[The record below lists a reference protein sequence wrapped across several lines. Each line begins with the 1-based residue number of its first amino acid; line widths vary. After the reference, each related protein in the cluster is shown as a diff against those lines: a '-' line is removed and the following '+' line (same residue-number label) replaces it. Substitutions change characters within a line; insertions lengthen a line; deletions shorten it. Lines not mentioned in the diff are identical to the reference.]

1 MIVRGCTIL
10 LKNESA
16 SLSDTLV
23 LYKGDQN
30 IEYTFTLKDNAYKFS
45 NSTDGNIVTQL
56 EASYS
61 QILLYK
67 SPSIRVTFPVQA
79 TNDGKVIL
87 KIEKELIDESNEV
100 GDYDLQIRLY
110 DSNKEAILTL
120 PPLLK
125 AIHVKSPLFD
135 SVSADS
141 ALADV
146 TTIDETGSKEVIFG
160 EDGNY
165 LKTTWTPGMKITS
178 EKLNKIE
185 EALYKNTSQIKEIGE
200 AGEGHTHTNKS
211 TLDKITDEKILG
223 WDSKAE
229 GGHNHD
235 TVYAKKSEIP
245 IVDVTKQYVDTELGK
260 KSPIHEHPYLSKD
273 TVIPSRL
280 SQLENDSNFITTI
293 PSEYITENEL
303 INKGYIT
310 NEQIKN
316 KVDKEEGKGLSTNDF
331 TTAEKEKLKGL
342 NNYTLPAAS
351 ATVLGGVKV
360 GAGLSIA
367 NGVLS
372 ATGGGTADS
381 VDWGNIQN
389 KPSVFT
395 PDTHVHSYNDLT
407 NKPTI
412 PTVDVTKKYV
422 DDELLK
428 KSPIHEH
435 PYLSN
440 KTVIPTKTS
449 ELENDSNFITSIP
462 NEYIT
467 EVELEG
473 KGYLTSHQD
482 ISHKA
487 DKAETYTKT
496 QTDSKIAEEIAKAQL
511 GQGEVDLS
519 AYATKEELKAKADK
533 VHTHEQY
540 LTSHQD
546 ISGKVDKEEGKGLSK
561 NDLTDILKSNYDNA
575 YTHSQSSHAPTN
587 AQKNSD
593 ITKAEIEA
601 KLTGQITSH
610 THAVEVPKDTLIT
623 TNIVGTSLKLTTDK
637 YQTTKMVNGT
647 EIVLPSVTSF
657 TEIHLFFSTTTDMTL
672 VLPNCKWQSQPT
684 INAKKS
690 YELIFTYTT
699 EWLGGC
705 VVYE

>member
-1 MIVRGCTIL
+1 MIYRDCTINV
-10 LKNESA
+10 KNDVSELNEDIILYRGDREVEIYFSIVESPY
-16 SLSDTLV
+16 
-23 LYKGDQN
+23 LYSKLMSKN
-30 IEYTFTLKDNAYKFS
+30 IIEKTN
-45 NSTDGNIVTQL
+45 
-56 EASYS
+56 ASYA
-61 QILLYK
+61 QMIIK
-67 SPSIRVTFPVQA
+67 VPNDKPPIIGDITE
-79 TNDGKVIL
+79 TNEGKVVL
-87 KIEKELIDESNEV
+87 KITGEMIDEIEEN
-100 GDYDLQIRLY
+100 GDYDFQIRLY
-110 DSNKEAILTL
+110 DDTKVSRVTIPPVLKKLHIKEPIAIEDNSTSNLVGIAKVGYTRVGAEGVQRPTL
-120 PPLLK
+120 NEDQTYNKKTWIDNELITKDDLNVLED
-125 AIHVKSPLFD
+125 I
-135 SVSADS
+135 AD
-141 ALADV
+141 
-146 TTIDETGSKEVIFG
+146 
-160 EDGNY
+160 
-165 LKTTWTPGMKITS
+165 
-178 EKLNKIE
+178 
-185 EALYKNTSQIKEIGE
+185 KNTTNIK
-200 AGEGHTHTNKS
+200 N
-211 TLDKITDEKILG
+211 
-223 WDSKAE
+223 
-229 GGHNHD
+229 HNHN

-245 IVDVTKQYVDTELGK
+245 VVDVTKQYVDTELSK
-260 KSPIHEHPYLSKD
+260 KSPIHEHPYLPNTTKVPTKTSEL
-273 TVIPSRL
+273 T
-280 SQLENDSNFITTI
+280 NDSG
-293 PSEYITENEL
+293 YLTEHQD
-303 INKGYIT
+303 ISG
-310 NEQIKN
+310 
-316 KVDKEEGKGLSTNDF
+316 KVDKEVGKGLSTNDF

-342 NNYTLPAAS
+342 NNYTLPTAS

-360 GAGLSIA
+360 GAGLSVS

-657 TEIHLFFSTTTDMTL
+657 TEIHLFFSAATDMT
-672 VLPNCKWQSQPT
+672 VILPNCKWQSQPT
-684 INAKKS
+684 INANKS